1 MQCKKKYTYKLV
13 VHYEHK
19 LVNPNKSLV
28 NKREMQAAYSDQ
40 GVALRCGGEAPS
52 VLSAMQEEVYVYGSS

>member
-19 LVNPNKSLV
+19 LVNPNKLLV
-28 NKREMQAAYSDQ
+28 NKREIQAAYSDRSATL
-40 GVALRCGGEAPS
+40 GGGGESRS
-52 VLSAMQEEVYVYGSS
+52 VLSAMQEEVYVYDSS